1 MLIFITWCFAL
12 FVGLFFALCL
22 STHRSLFCCF
32 FLLLSCIA
40 ILTSRYIHSLLDR
53 ESGAVYNMTAG
64 IRRRWNME
72 CKKKYL
78 PISNRHICPAQAN
91 LSQYSSGHMHTF
103 FPIRCTW
110 NLWKIFSL
118 VETNRFYSSHFG
130 ESKTTT
136 TTTKTQ
142 LKIRE
147 ELRHKKNPF
156 CLASKRHKLR
166 LMVKSVCTHIP
177 GREKESR
184 EKKMYIIC
192 R

>member
-1 MLIFITWCFAL
+1 
-12 FVGLFFALCL
+12 
-22 STHRSLFCCF
+22 
-32 FLLLSCIA
+32 
-40 ILTSRYIHSLLDR
+40 
-53 ESGAVYNMTAG
+53 MTAG

-136 TTTKTQ
+136 TTTKTE

-184 EKKMYIIC
+184 EKKCILYADNSNGFFCCSYLLSFSLPSSSCLFYVEVCSLGPKAMPTHPQRYAKETVAK
-192 R
+192 